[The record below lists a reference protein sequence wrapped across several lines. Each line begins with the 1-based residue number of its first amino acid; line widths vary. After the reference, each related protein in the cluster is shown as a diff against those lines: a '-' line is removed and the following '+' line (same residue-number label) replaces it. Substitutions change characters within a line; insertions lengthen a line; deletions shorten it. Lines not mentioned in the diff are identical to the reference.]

1 MKIQIPSEPRG
12 IALIMVMII
21 VVVFGMLAAGFAY
34 SMKVEIQ
41 LARNSNRDTE
51 MEWMGRSGIELAKY
65 VLASSANKGVDSLKD
80 KWAGGPG
87 DTNDPASAVQ
97 MENRPLGSGTITVKI
112 TDCNSKIN
120 INNINPANVEIL
132 RQALI
137 LIGVDA
143 AETPKICN
151 GILDWLDPDDST
163 QIGSTE
169 TESDYYLTLNPP
181 YRAKD
186 GPIDDLTELLLIHYI
201 TPAMY
206 WGSHSEGAQYHQR
219 PGMTPRGQRWE
230 MPSYP
235 VGFVDLFTPFG
246 AGGMNINTAPPNVLQ
261 LIPEVDG
268 IIAQAI
274 IAFRNGPD
282 GVPGTED
289 DVPLNI
295 GMLASIPGIPP
306 MPPQAMQNFSRL
318 SGSRS
323 TAFEVKVDVQ
333 IDQVT
338 RTYYSV
344 LARGVGRD
352 LQPLFMYWKDGKN

>member
-1 MKIQIPSEPRG
+1 MKIQTPTEPRG

-65 VLASSANKGVDSLKD
+65 VLASATAKGYHALNQ
-80 KWAGGPG
+80 KWAGGMG
-87 DTNDPASAVQ
+87 DTNDPASSVQ
-97 MENRPLGSGTITVKI
+97 MENYPLGSGTISVKI
-112 TDCNSKIN
+112 TDCNRKFN
-120 INNINPANVEIL
+120 INSVSQANLDIL

-137 LIGVDA
+137 LMGVDA
-143 AETPKICN
+143 AETPRICN
-151 GILDWLDPDDST
+151 GILDWMDVDEAT

-186 GPIDDLTELLLIHYI
+186 GPIDDLSELLLIHSI
-201 TPAMY
+201 TPEMY
-206 WGSHSEGAQYHQR
+206 WGSHGEGAWYHQR
-219 PGMTPRGQRWE
+219 PGMTPRGQRGD

-246 AGGMNINTAPPNVLQ
+246 GGGVNINTASATVLQ

-268 IIAQAI
+268 NIAQAI
-274 IAFRNGPD
+274 INFRNGPD
-282 GVPGTED
+282 GAEGTED
-289 DVPLNI
+289 DMPFQNI
-295 GMLASIPGIPP
+295 GMIGNIPGIPP
-306 MPPQAMQNFSRL
+306 MPPQAMQMFSRL
-318 SGSRS
+318 FGVRS
-323 TAFEVKVDVQ
+323 TAFEVKVEVQ
-333 IDQVT
+333 IDQVK

-344 LARGVGRD
+344 LAAGMGREM
-352 LQPLFMYWKDGKN
+352 QPLFMYWK